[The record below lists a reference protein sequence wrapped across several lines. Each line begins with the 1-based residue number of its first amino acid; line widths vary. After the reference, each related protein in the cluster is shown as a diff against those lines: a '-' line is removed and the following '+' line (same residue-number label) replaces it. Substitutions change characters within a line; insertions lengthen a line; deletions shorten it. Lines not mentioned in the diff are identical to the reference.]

1 MALTRPR
8 TAVVAIGGNALVV
21 DRRQGSIADQFVA
34 AHTVAA
40 SVVAMVRA
48 GWRVVLTHGNGPQ
61 VGFILRRDE
70 LLGATAPEIP
80 RIGLE
85 IAGADSEGGIG
96 HIVSL
101 SLLAELS
108 RAGMPPK
115 VAALITHTVVAASDP
130 AFQAP
135 TKPIGAW
142 YEAGEAQLLREREGW
157 VMVEDSGRG
166 YRRVV
171 PSPEPLRILELE
183 AVAALM
189 GAGFTV
195 IAAGGGGIPVIESED
210 GGYRGVEAVIDKDR
224 ASALLARQLGVDL
237 LVITT
242 GVQQVAL
249 NFGRPDQR
257 FLDRITMADAEAHL
271 AEGHFPPGSMGPKIE
286 AALEFLRSGGR
297 EVLITTPDRLGDALA
312 GGTGTR
318 LIASAASGAQDVS
331 RPVS

>member
-1 MALTRPR
+1 MALTRSR

-21 DRRQGSIADQFVA
+21 DREHGSIADQFEA
-34 AHTVAA
+34 ARTVAA
-40 SVVAMVRA
+40 AVVAMIRA
-48 GWRVVLTHGNGPQ
+48 GWTVVLTHGNGPQ
-61 VGFILRRDE
+61 VGFILRRAE
-70 LLGATAPEIP
+70 LLAGTAPEIP

-85 IAGADSEGGIG
+85 IAGADSQGGIG

-101 SLLAELS
+101 CLQAELR
-108 RAGMPPK
+108 RAGLPST
-115 VAALITHTVVAASDP
+115 VAGLITHTVVRESDP

-142 YEAGEAQLLREREGW
+142 YEWDQAELLRQTEGW

-171 PSPEPLRILELE
+171 PSPEPIRFLELE

-189 GAGFTV
+189 RSGVTV
-195 IAAGGGGIPVIESED
+195 IAAGGGGIPVIELED
-210 GGYRGVEAVIDKDR
+210 GSYRGVEAVIDKDR

-242 GVQQVAL
+242 GVWQVAV

-257 FLDRITMADAEAHL
+257 FLDRMTVADAEAYL
-271 AEGHFPPGSMGPKIE
+271 AAGQFPPGSMGPKIE

-297 EVLITTPDRLGDALA
+297 EVLITAADRLGDAMA
-312 GGTGTR
+312 GRTGTR
-318 LIASAASGAQDVS
+318 LISSAAVGVQDVS
-331 RPVS
+331 RSVW